1 MWNKLN
7 STYNY
12 IPRQQ
17 PENFVFHENWF
28 IWLSHKLGGDG
39 KVLDAFD
46 ISTASWKVISSIQ
59 QKSKHTITMLNLVPW
74 VPLDE
79 NGKLR
84 YPSATEKTLWYRIL
98 KDKIL
103 TYKPKKCFL
112 FWKHVQNLFIK
123 DSDVIQ
129 KNNCYKLCGTSLIF
143 MSHPSYIYA
152 YRKSEISSYEEDVL
166 SKLS

>member
-1 MWNKLN
+1 
-7 STYNY
+7 
-12 IPRQQ
+12 
-17 PENFVFHENWF
+17 
-28 IWLSHKLGGDG
+28 
-39 KVLDAFD
+39 
-46 ISTASWKVISSIQ
+46 
-59 QKSKHTITMLNLVPW
+59 MLNLVPW

-112 FWKHVQNLFIK
+112 FWKYVQDLFIK

-129 KNNCYKLCGTSLIF
+129 KDDCYKLGETALIF
-143 MSHPSYIYA
+143 KSHPSYIST
-152 YRKSEISSYEEDVL
+152 YRKSEIPSYEQDIL
-166 SKLS
+166 SNLA

>member
-1 MWNKLN
+1 MVNN
-7 STYNY
+7 TNTY
-12 IPRQQ
+12 IPWQQ
-17 PENFVFHENWF
+17 PENFIFQENWF
-28 IWLSHKLGGDG
+28 IWLSHKLWNDG

-46 ISTASWKVISSIQ
+46 TSTTSWKILSSIQ
-59 QKSKHTITMLNLVPW
+59 QKSKHSITMLNLVPW

-112 FWKHVQNLFIK
+112 FWKHVQDLFIK

-129 KNNCYKLCGTSLIF
+129 KDDCYKLGETALIF